1 MGYRRPSGPP
11 GARNHL
17 VVVSAMDNANPLVR
31 RIGKLLREAVI
42 VNTTFGRNLFGDDER
57 QHYRVMGRT
66 AGHPNV
72 GAAIVVSLEP
82 KSAQDVADVAAE
94 ASPWMP
100 IETLTIHETGG
111 TLQTAARGV
120 EIAQKLY
127 QHLSAARRRRCN
139 LSEITLGTECGGSD
153 TTSGLVA
160 NPVTGVLSDR
170 IVDAGGVVLFSET
183 MEIVGAEHLLAKRAA
198 NARRCGRKLL
208 GAVARTMDYAHR
220 DGHGHH
226 RLQPD
231 GGQHS
236 GRSFLD

>member
-1 MGYRRPSGPP
+1 MGYRRPDGPP

-17 VVVSAMDNANPLVR
+17 VVVSAMDNANPLAR
-31 RIGKLLREAVI
+31 RIGKLVREAVV
-42 VNTTFGRNLFGDDER
+42 VNTTFGRNLFGEDER

-100 IETLTIHETGG
+100 VETLTIHETGG
-111 TLQTAARGV
+111 TLRTASRGV

-127 QHLSAARRRRCN
+127 RHLSTARRRRCD
-139 LSEITLGTECGGSD
+139 LSELTLGTECGGSD

-160 NPVTGVLSDR
+160 NPVTGVLADR
-170 IVDAGGVVLFSET
+170 IVDAGRRRSLLRNHGDRRRGTSSREAGGQPEGAQETAERSE
-183 MEIVGAEHLLAKRAA
+183 
-198 NARRCGRKLL
+198 
-208 GAVARTMDYAHR
+208 AHDGLRPR
-220 DGHGHH
+220 DGDGHH

-231 GGQHS
+231 GG
-236 GRSFLD
+236 

>member
-1 MGYRRPSGPP
+1 MGYRRASGPP

-17 VVVSAMDNANPLVR
+17 VIVSAMDNANPLAR

-82 KSAQDVADVAAE
+82 KSAQDVADVAAK

-111 TLQTAARGV
+111 TL
-120 EIAQKLY
+120 
-127 QHLSAARRRRCN
+127 
-139 LSEITLGTECGGSD
+139 
-153 TTSGLVA
+153 
-160 NPVTGVLSDR
+160 
-170 IVDAGGVVLFSET
+170 
-183 MEIVGAEHLLAKRAA
+183 
-198 NARRCGRKLL
+198 
-208 GAVARTMDYAHR
+208 
-220 DGHGHH
+220 
-226 RLQPD
+226 PD
-231 GGQHS
+231 GGARS
-236 GRSFLD
+236 GNRPEIIPAPERRKTQAV